1 MTPNKLQEFTRGFQ
15 DEQRLLLDQKG
26 LSYSGAAAQGEVGD
40 RLANF
45 KRVAAAMGVRPL
57 QCWLCYF
64 LKHVDSISTFV
75 RTGFESE
82 GFRGRAVD
90 VANYAILG
98 AALVQEER
106 EGSFQKSVDGFRRT
120 PDGGDAVEH
129 ARALGEGT
137 YTSFEKGA
145 KK

>member
-1 MTPNKLQEFTRGFQ
+1 MTPNQLQEFTRGFQ

-26 LSYSGAAAQGEVGD
+26 LSYSGAAAQGDVGD

-57 QCWLCYF
+57 QAWLCYF

-82 GFRGRAVD
+82 GFRSRAVD

-98 AALVQEER
+98 AALVQEA
-106 EGSFQKSVDGFRRT
+106 EGEALKEQVDGFRPNAPAQNPVQWQEPR
-120 PDGGDAVEH
+120 
-129 ARALGEGT
+129 R
-137 YTSFEKGA
+137 
-145 KK
+145 

>member
-26 LSYSGAAAQGEVGD
+26 LSYSGAAAQGDVGD

-45 KRVAAAMGVRPL
+45 KRVASAMGVKPL
-57 QCWLCYF
+57 QAWLCYC

-82 GFRGRAVD
+82 GFRSRAVD

-98 AALVQEER
+98 AALVQEETDATLDRPLR
-106 EGSFQKSVDGFRRT
+106 EGK
-120 PDGGDAVEH
+120 
-129 ARALGEGT
+129 
-137 YTSFEKGA
+137 YTSFENGA